1 MQCSSKSH
9 KLKSCLKSCA
19 YFPLGAVLLYI
30 LHNNRLKKTSLFAKK
45 KKKNGISNITESKH
59 RLVPLNLFLKYL

>member
-45 KKKNGISNITESKH
+45 KKKMEFQI
-59 RLVPLNLFLKYL
+59 LLKVSIVWYL